1 MVENSVLLFFVTL
14 WLGAVLTITGYGCY
28 LVGEKRLVNRW
39 IGFRTY
45 STRSNLNVW
54 EAINKA
60 SGIASMRLGI
70 AVMAISVVFRILE
83 IRYFLPLILIAVGV
97 TIIEV
102 IKHAYEASEMA
113 RREIRTQYS

>member
-1 MVENSVLLFFVTL
+1 MVENSVLLFFVNL
-14 WLGAVLTITGYGCY
+14 WFGAVLILTGYGCY

-45 STRSNLNVW
+45 STRSNPNVW

-60 SGIASMRLGI
+60 SGIASIRLGI

-97 TIIEV
+97 TIVEV

-113 RREIRTQYS
+113 RREIRTQHS